1 MFAPAVCRRAHN
13 ARRSI
18 QLLTKESFAEVAE
31 LVDAPASGAGGGNLV
46 SVRVRPSV
54 PFLYNPDK
62 HDSRVRTFA
71 YDRIFSI
78 RTGRN
83 EIYRTSR

>member
-13 ARRSI
+13 AKCLI
-18 QLLTKESFAEVAE
+18 EFFTKNSFAEVAE

-46 SVRVRPSV
+46 PVRVRPSV
-54 PFLYNPDK
+54 PFLCSLDN
-62 HDSRVRTFA
+62 HDSRVRTFT
-71 YDRIFSI
+71 YNRVCSV

-83 EIYRTSR
+83 EINRTTR

>member
-13 ARRSI
+13 AKCLI
-18 QLLTKESFAEVAE
+18 EFFTKNSFAEVAE

-46 SVRVRPSV
+46 PVRVRPSV
-54 PFLYNPDK
+54 PFLCK
-62 HDSRVRTFA
+62 LGRHASRVRTFA
-71 YDRIFSI
+71 YDRVYPI

-83 EIYRTSR
+83 EVHRTIR

>member
-13 ARRSI
+13 ARCLI
-18 QLLTKESFAEVAE
+18 ELFTKNSFAEVAE

-46 SVRVRPSV
+46 PVRVRPSV
-54 PFLYNPDK
+54 PFLCSLDI
-62 HDSRVRTFA
+62 HDSRVR
-71 YDRIFSI
+71 IFTYNRVYSI

-83 EIYRTSR
+83 KIYRTTR